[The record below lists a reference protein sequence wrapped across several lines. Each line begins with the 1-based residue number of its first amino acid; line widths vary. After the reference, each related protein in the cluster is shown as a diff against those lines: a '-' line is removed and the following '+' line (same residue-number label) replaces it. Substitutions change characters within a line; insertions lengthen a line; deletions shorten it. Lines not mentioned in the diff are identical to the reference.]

1 MRRRREI
8 LTWYED
14 KLDAWHQPTLK
25 VAFIAQLRF
34 LHILGKVGSLC
45 LLSRLLFIN
54 GATRARPLTVRLVPQ
69 RPQWMTSPQIAVGL
83 SK

>member
-45 LLSRLLFIN
+45 LLSRLLFIEKPISLV
-54 GATRARPLTVRLVPQ
+54 RPLYLHCVQ
-69 RPQWMTSPQIAVGL
+69 RAQQTTAPQIAVGP